1 MLCFRMPVW
10 NFDVQ
15 ATKTRHSWTWNL
27 INSTCQIKLYTMHLV
42 LIYEISWSKLQGIT
56 PNLLLIFFVRNRLKK
71 QPQEVFLEVLLLL
84 WYPYLSYHVITTF
97 FRIIGHFSGWGLQWC
112 GCTKELMFKTKLFFA
127 TFLKYVINRY
137 FCLSAATDV
146 FHLARK
152 FLFTFHLKDDEK
164 V

>member
-1 MLCFRMPVW
+1 MFLAHSGRNLTSLLSRVELRNLQVWLLCSLKISWRISVSEIWMLCFRMPVW

-42 LIYEISWSKLQGIT
+42 LIYEISWSKLQRIT

-97 FRIIGHFSGWGLQWC
+97 L
-112 GCTKELMFKTKLFFA
+112 E
-127 TFLKYVINRY
+127 
-137 FCLSAATDV
+137 
-146 FHLARK
+146 
-152 FLFTFHLKDDEK
+152 
-164 V
+164 